1 MYFSAMYSIYT
12 SIAGRGVPPPGGPN
26 NHNTLGKNGYFQAL
40 YRDENISQTVSSLLW
55 PWLLL
60 NINRN
65 RILLICCRFLR
76 YRSLHSH
83 CCCAITVV
91 SSATLSCWRTGMK
104 FSGQIRIRPA
114 TKRLDIAPHPWE
126 GMSSVGQNFPSEFQP
141 EVTLQLLPNF
151 A

>member
-12 SIAGRGVPPPGGPN
+12 SIAGRGVSPPGGPN
-26 NHNTLGKNGYFQAL
+26 NHNTLGENGYFQAL
-40 YRDENISQTVSSLLW
+40 YRDENISQTVSSLLR

-65 RILLICCRFLR
+65 RIWLICCRFLR
-76 YRSLHSH
+76 YIGTFICTADARLPLRP
-83 CCCAITVV
+83 
-91 SSATLSCWRTGMK
+91 ATLSCWRTGMK

-126 GMSSVGQNFPSEFQP
+126 DMSSVGQNFPSEFQP